1 MFRPYIQRSLNKCFR
16 QRFTCT
22 ALDAASLIDSAEDAM
37 AVSTPEAATG
47 SKVQDPT
54 ASEAFEVINKPAGY
68 LNRGLLNEDEALK
81 LILAGVSPAAF
92 SGSSS
97 NADSPVAMPS
107 SPVTKR
113 KELLLSAKNSELE
126 AAKIREMTAKNSGSK
141 LISAGSL
148 LISTGSELEAAKN
161 REMTAGQ
168 SSSSLDDKSTILESM
183 FPQVIQSADEQS
195 PQPVSINPVLSA
207 EVPDNID
214 EKALRWGS

>member
-1 MFRPYIQRSLNKCFR
+1 
-16 QRFTCT
+16 
-22 ALDAASLIDSAEDAM
+22 M

-126 AAKIREMTAKNSGSK
+126 AS
-141 LISAGSL
+141 
-148 LISTGSELEAAKN
+148 KN

-168 SSSSLDDKSTILESM
+168 SSSSLDDKSTIFESM
-183 FPQVIQSADEQS
+183 YPQVIQSADEQP
-195 PQPVSINPVLSA
+195 PQAISINPILSA
-207 EVPDNID
+207 EVPDNTD
-214 EKALRWGS
+214 EKALRWGSRHFFTNFPNYILFIFIFSDSQK

>member
-1 MFRPYIQRSLNKCFR
+1 
-16 QRFTCT
+16 
-22 ALDAASLIDSAEDAM
+22 M
-37 AVSTPEAATG
+37 AVSTPEE
-47 SKVQDPT
+47 SKVQDPN

-113 KELLLSAKNSELE
+113 NRKLLLSAKNSELE
-126 AAKIREMTAKNSGSK
+126 AAKIREMTAKNTGSM
-141 LISAGSL
+141 LVSAGSQ

-168 SSSSLDDKSTILESM
+168 FSSSILDDKSTILESM
-183 FPQVIQSADEQS
+183 FPQVVQSADEPP
-195 PQPVSINPVLSA
+195 PQPTSINPVLSA
-207 EVPDNID
+207 EVPDNTD
-214 EKALRWGS
+214 EKALRWGSRHVFTNFPNSNLRIFFPKYYMYSRVQKSIENLVCM

>member
-1 MFRPYIQRSLNKCFR
+1 
-16 QRFTCT
+16 
-22 ALDAASLIDSAEDAM
+22 M
-37 AVSTPEAATG
+37 AVSTPEAATE
-47 SKVQDPT
+47 SKVHDPN

-113 KELLLSAKNSELE
+113 NRKLLLSAKNSELE
-126 AAKIREMTAKNSGSK
+126 AAKI
-141 LISAGSL
+141 
-148 LISTGSELEAAKN
+148 

-195 PQPVSINPVLSA
+195 PQPISINPVLSA
-207 EVPDNID
+207 EVPDNTD
-214 EKALRWGS
+214 EKDLRWGSRHVFTNFPNSNLRII